1 MKGEINMKKLLSI
14 MLAALMLLAIA
25 APALATEPTA
35 EPTTKPT
42 AEPTTKPTAE
52 PTTKPTTAPVQNEII
67 FKVTTPT
74 EEVVANT
81 EVVFNFA
88 YDLPKFEDLK
98 LDTNVIGENLKISAS
113 WINLKEIKSVQL
125 IGIDENGKET
135 VISENFVAAEGNNGV
150 TFTTNDK
157 EEKVGFSFVP
167 EWDSSYIIRV
177 TGVTLAKAKT
187 SATATLSFGDK
198 NLEDGAITADG
209 KYTIKK
215 EVVTVAEAPVEGEA
229 TKDETEAPAV
239 SYVDYILTEF
249 VATKEGET
257 PANPNTIVFRGT
269 EAEGKK
275 SIVCTDVFV
284 NGYEL
289 QCKALGDEVE
299 FQFVKGEEVLTEG
312 EAFTALKAAYD
323 GFMKYMGFTI
333 GNFELNDTLFLAKVA
348 AFAVTST
355 ATVGEPDGGD
365 KPPQTGDVASIMG
378 YVMLAVGAVPAGFA
392 IFRKRK

>member
-1 MKGEINMKKLLSI
+1 MKKLLSI

-25 APALATEPTA
+25 APALATEPTT

-42 AEPTTKPTAE
+42 TEPTTKPTAE

-215 EVVTVAEAPVEGEA
+215 R
-229 TKDETEAPAV
+229 
-239 SYVDYILTEF
+239 S
-249 VATKEGET
+249 
-257 PANPNTIVFRGT
+257 
-269 EAEGKK
+269 
-275 SIVCTDVFV
+275 
-284 NGYEL
+284 L
-289 QCKALGDEVE
+289 Q
-299 FQFVKGEEVLTEG
+299 
-312 EAFTALKAAYD
+312 
-323 GFMKYMGFTI
+323 
-333 GNFELNDTLFLAKVA
+333 
-348 AFAVTST
+348 
-355 ATVGEPDGGD
+355 
-365 KPPQTGDVASIMG
+365 
-378 YVMLAVGAVPAGFA
+378 
-392 IFRKRK
+392 

>member
-1 MKGEINMKKLLSI
+1 MKKLLSI

-42 AEPTTKPTAE
+42 TE

-135 VISENFVAAEGNNGV
+135 VISENFVAADGNNGV

-157 EEKVGFSFVP
+157 EEKVGFAFVP

-198 NLEDGAITADG
+198 NLEDGAITTDG

-215 EVVTVAEAPVEGEA
+215 EVVAAAEPPVEGDA
-229 TKDETEAPAV
+229 TKDETVAPTA
-239 SYVDYILTEF
+239 SYVDYTLTEV

-257 PANPNTIVFRGT
+257 PATPNTIVFRGT

-299 FQFVKGEEVLTEG
+299 FQFVKGEEALTEG

-323 GFMKYMGFTI
+323 AFMKYMGFTI

-348 AFAVTST
+348 AYAVTST
-355 ATVGEPDGGD
+355 ATVGEPEGGD